1 MKAGPEFTSLQ
12 RQDRLSAQ
20 AAEQIAHMILDQKLP
35 LGARLPSERQLAE
48 ALGVSR
54 TVVREAIRLLE
65 ARKLLAVQAGS
76 GAVVLGVGP
85 APVTESLTMLISQ
98 ADSKVS
104 FDDLQAVRNVLEVA
118 TAGLA
123 AEHAAPADLQQMES
137 ALDKMSHAGAVEE
150 QIQGDYDFHLAVARA
165 TQNQVFVLLL
175 QALND
180 IVVKTWRSYWE
191 KHPPTSPADFNAADA
206 HESDLYHYQIL
217 DAIRRHDVETA
228 KQSMSQMLTHWSRMY
243 SSDERAG
250 EKAPAGLTNPA
261 S

>member
-1 MKAGPEFTSLQ
+1 MRSGPGFTSLQ

-20 AAEQIAHMILDQKLP
+20 AAEQIASMILDQQLP
-35 LGARLPSERQLAE
+35 VGTRLPSERQLAE

-65 ARKLLAVQAGS
+65 ARKLLGVQVGS
-76 GAVVLGVGP
+76 GAIVLGVGP
-85 APVTESLTMLISQ
+85 APVTESITMLILQ

-104 FDDLQAVRNVLEVA
+104 FNDLQTVRAVLEVA

-123 AEHAAPADLQQMES
+123 AQHATPADLEQMES
-137 ALDKMSHAGAVEE
+137 GLTLMSHAGVVEE
-150 QIQGDYDFHLAVARA
+150 QIQGDYDFHLAVAHA

-180 IVVKTWRSYWE
+180 ILIKSWRSYWE
-191 KHPPTSPADFNAADA
+191 KHTALGPSDFVAADA
-206 HESDLYHYQIL
+206 HESDLYHYQIFE
-217 DAIRRHDVETA
+217 AIRRRDPEA
-228 KQSMSQMLTHWSRMY
+228 ARQAMSQMLTHWSRMY
-243 SSDERAG
+243 GDDAAAG
-250 EKAPAGLTNPA
+250 AAQPA